1 MLIFLREDVDETTQE
16 MMTNSSF
23 SKEIVQQTLLGTF
36 GFQAFRPGQ
45 EDIVHTVLSGRDSFT
60 VMPTG
65 GGKSLCYQLPA
76 LLLKGITVVISPLIS
91 LMKDQVDAALAN
103 GIGAAYLN
111 STVPLDEQQRIR
123 TALRNSEITLLYVA
137 PERFALGSF
146 VTLLQEVPI
155 ALFAIDEAH
164 CVSQWGH
171 DFRPDYLNL
180 AHLVQRF
187 PAVPVA
193 AFTATATERVQND
206 IVHRLGLRNPVIIR
220 SSFDRPNLFIEV
232 RPKQKI
238 NQQLLQEVQNR
249 SDEAG
254 VIYRTTRKDVE
265 KTTEFLQDAGITVLP
280 YHAGLEPEVRQ
291 ENQERFN
298 RDEVSV
304 IVATVA
310 FGMGIDKSNVR
321 YVLHG
326 DLPKN
331 IESYYQEIG
340 RAGRDGEPGHCVLF
354 YGRGDVTRIRYL
366 MKSMPESDEK
376 RALESSLQTMV
387 QYATN
392 PRCRRIQVLAYF
404 NEVYPKENC
413 GSCDVCT
420 GSVETIDAT
429 INAQKFLSTVV
440 RSGSRYGAGM
450 LIDILRGSSNER
462 LLKFGLNELQTYGIG
477 KDTPKP
483 EWMHLVDTLL
493 GEQYLVKVGEYGVLH
508 CTERARLLL
517 RGEEKLAMT
526 VVAKSK
532 KSRES
537 KKARRRKKTSDSPL
551 FALLR
556 AERFALA
563 KKQNVPPYIIFS
575 DKTLHE
581 MADQKPV
588 SEREFLAISGV
599 GTKKYEKY
607 GVHFSKLI
615 LSFVAESAKSS

>member
-1 MLIFLREDVDETTQE
+1 MDIKEKSTSVVQTTLRE
-16 MMTNSSF
+16 
-23 SKEIVQQTLLGTF
+23 TF
-36 GFQAFRPGQ
+36 GFDSFRPGQ
-45 EDIVHTVLSGRDSFT
+45 EEVVNTVLSGRDSFS

-76 LLLKGITVVISPLIS
+76 LLLQGVTIVISPLIS
-91 LMKDQVDAALAN
+91 LMKDQVDAALSN

-111 STVPLDEQQRIR
+111 STVLPEEQNRIVKAIR
-123 TALRNSEITLLYVA
+123 GGEIALLYVA
-137 PERFALGSF
+137 PERFALARF
-146 VTLLQEVPI
+146 VALLQEIPL

-180 AHLVQRF
+180 AQLVQRF
-187 PAVPVA
+187 PTVPVA

-206 IVHRLGLRNPVIIR
+206 IIQRLGLRNPIIRR

-232 RPKQKI
+232 RPKQQVNK
-238 NQQLLQEVQNR
+238 QLLQEVQNR
-249 SDEAG
+249 PDEAG

-265 KTTEFLQDAGITVLP
+265 KTTAFLSDAGISVLP
-280 YHAGLEPEVRQ
+280 YHAGLAPEVRQ

-354 YGRGDVTRIRYL
+354 YGRGDVVRIRYL
-366 MKSMPESDEK
+366 MKGMPDGDEK
-376 RALESSLQTMV
+376 RALEASLQTMV

-392 PRCRRIQVLAYF
+392 PRCRRTQVLAYF
-404 NEVYPKENC
+404 NEQYPKENC
-413 GSCDVCT
+413 DSCDVCT

-440 RSGSRYGAGM
+440 RSGSRFGTGM
-450 LIDILRGSSNER
+450 IIDILRGASNER
-462 LLKFGLNELQTYGIG
+462 LIKQGLHELQTYGIG
-477 KDTPKP
+477 KDTVKS
-483 EWMHLVDTLL
+483 EWLHLVDTLL
-493 GEQYLVKVGEYGVLH
+493 GECYLVKVGDYGILH

-517 RGEEKLAMT
+517 RGEEQLSMSI
-526 VVAKSK
+526 VARSKKPRAVTNGKRSK
-532 KSRES
+532 KSS
-537 KKARRRKKTSDSPL
+537 GSPL
-551 FALLR
+551 FLLLR
-556 AERFALA
+556 AERLRLA
-563 KKQNVPPYIIFS
+563 KMQSVPPYIICN

-581 MADQKPV
+581 MSERKPV
-588 SEREFLAISGV
+588 SERAFLSITGIGS
-599 GTKKYEKY
+599 KKYEKY
-607 GVHFSKLI
+607 GEHFSKVI
-615 LSFVAESAKSS
+615 LRHLSESLAT